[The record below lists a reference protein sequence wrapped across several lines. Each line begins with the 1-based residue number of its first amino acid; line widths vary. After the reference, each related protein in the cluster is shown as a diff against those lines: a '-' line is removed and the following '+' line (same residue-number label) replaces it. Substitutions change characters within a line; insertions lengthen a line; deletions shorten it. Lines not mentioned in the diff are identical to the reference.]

1 MNPEDFKLGALVRA
15 VFFPAVFFPAGYFD
29 RTEMI
34 GVVVEKTLTHL
45 RVVGFFQSDGSGEQI
60 NPECQ
65 SIWFTWDSLVP
76 MNSRQETY
84 SHIFIEVIG

>member
-1 MNPEDFKLGALVRA
+1 MNPEDFKLGALVR
-15 VFFPAVFFPAGYFD
+15 AVFFPAGYFD